1 MVETIN
7 ENRRKVSL
15 TLGILDGVSL
25 KTQKK
30 KKKNVQN
37 IFKHFSFH
45 LKRAII
51 LNRNNIQTSPE
62 NATVVPKIKLI

>member
-15 TLGILDGVSL
+15 TLGILDGVSM
-25 KTQKK
+25 KTQK

-37 IFKHFSFH
+37 IFKHFLFH

-62 NATVVPKIKLI
+62 NVTVVPKIKLI

>member
-25 KTQKK
+25 KTKKK

-62 NATVVPKIKLI
+62 NVTVVPKIKLI

>member
-62 NATVVPKIKLI
+62 NVTVAPKIKLI

>member
-25 KTQKK
+25 KTQK

-62 NATVVPKIKLI
+62 NVTVVPKIKLI

>member
-1 MVETIN
+1 MAY
-7 ENRRKVSL
+7 L
-15 TLGILDGVSL
+15 L
-25 KTQKK
+25 KRKK
-30 KKKNVQN
+30 KKKRNVQN

-62 NATVVPKIKLI
+62 NVTVVPKIKLI

>member
-15 TLGILDGVSL
+15 TLVILDGVSL
-25 KTQKK
+25 KTQK

-62 NATVVPKIKLI
+62 NVTVAPKIKLI